1 MILEINKTVILEYP
15 TYLNV
20 ILLKAFLPKMAHM
33 HTVSLTR
40 CRLKQTLAKTTT

>member
-1 MILEINKTVILEYP
+1 MKIDIIVILEYP

-20 ILLKAFLPKMAHM
+20 ILLKVFLPKRAHT
-33 HTVSLTR
+33 HTIRLTR